1 MNKKVVII
9 VSSVIAVVAVAAVAG
24 FLIIG
29 KNNSYRLLKIFEFE
43 GTGSVER
50 PEIGELEPYEN
61 MVLES
66 GDTVSLKKGKM
77 VVRADEDKFIYFE
90 DDTSVILNAE
100 GNKSSSRITIDLLN
114 GAISNDI
121 QNKLNDESYYEI
133 NTPNSTMSV
142 RGTVFRV
149 WMYEKDGV
157 KYTKVSVF
165 DGEVVTRLVYKDGTV
180 SETEVSV
187 QKGKEVIIYED
198 GDTTAYLTDPT
209 EIDYEE
215 LPDDVIELLIDVID
229 DGRVLIP
236 TQEELKALLAKSKTV
251 NFMYNG
257 QVFATQTVTRGS
269 TATVPALMPASS
281 GSWDWDFSKPIEE
294 DTDIE
299 WK

>member
-24 FLIIG
+24 FLIFG

-142 RGTVFRV
+142 RGTVFR
-149 WMYEKDGV
+149 
-157 KYTKVSVF
+157 
-165 DGEVVTRLVYKDGTV
+165 
-180 SETEVSV
+180 
-187 QKGKEVIIYED
+187 KGKEVIIYED

-257 QVFATQTVTRGS
+257 QVFATQTVTKGS